1 MRTLSLF
8 AAGLALVSLP
18 AMAEAQSRQSLY
30 IDAKPRSWLD
40 PGKVTEPGA
49 SHNYVYDIQASS
61 MPRGGAAFANPMT
74 DRYPRSSI
82 KIDIPA
88 PDFLRKQ

>member
-18 AMAEAQSRQSLY
+18 AMAQAQSRQSLY
-30 IDAKPRSWLD
+30 IEAKPRSWLD
-40 PGKVTEPGA
+40 AGKVYEPGA
-49 SHNYVYDIQASS
+49 SHGYVYDIQASS
-61 MPRGGAAFANPMT
+61 MPRGGAAFANPFG
-74 DRYPRSSI
+74 DRYPRSAI

-88 PDFLRKQ
+88 PDFLRK

>member
-8 AAGLALVSLP
+8 AAGLAFLSLP
-18 AMAEAQSRQSLY
+18 AMAEAQSRRSLY

-49 SHNYVYDIQASS
+49 SHNYVYDIQSS
-61 MPRGGAAFANPMT
+61 GIPRGGAAFANSFG
-74 DRYPRSSI
+74 DRYPRSAI

-88 PDFLRKQ
+88 PDFLRK